1 MEGLDLIRDLPA
13 ILEGSQREA
22 EDIIKGDKIDFQ
34 VENILRGAEPNLLYK
49 CDNIQAMK
57 DLLDKGYKSKIDLIY
72 IDPPFFSNTNYSHRI
87 EVFDGEK
94 NVAIETLAYEDT
106 WKDGFKEYLQMLTSR
121 LFLMKELLSD
131 RGTIYVHLDYRTVHY
146 VKVIMDCIFGKD
158 NFLNEVIWAYKSGG
172 TSYRYFSRKH
182 DNILVY
188 TKTQDYIFNPQK
200 EKSYNRGL
208 KPYRFKN
215 VKEYQDEIGW
225 YTLVNLKDVWQID
238 MVGRTS
244 RERVGY
250 RTQKP
255 EALLERII
263 LSSSNEDSIVA
274 DFFGGSGTT
283 ALVAEKHNRRWIS
296 SDLGS
301 ISSGLIRK
309 RLGREHRPYRILNSS
324 PLRWEDR
331 LKLQI
336 EKLDINYHKIKF
348 LEYDLDLSQIKLNK
362 KNREKVEKLQN
373 TNSLAFIDYIA
384 FGHLENNDEIIIEYE
399 ELIRPDKLII
409 DTEMEVDLNL
419 HSIIRIVDV
428 FGQEYVQ
435 RLND

>member
-348 LEYDLDLSQIKLNK
+348 LEYDLDLSQS
-362 KNREKVEKLQN
+362 NREKLETLQN
-373 TNSLAFIDYIA
+373 SNSLAFIDYIA

-399 ELIRPDKLII
+399 ELRRPDKLII